1 MFQRYS
7 ESDEER
13 EDKSV
18 GCGDIL
24 RSRSRSLP
32 VDDSEVILRRRRHKH
47 EHSSEPEPGK
57 CKQRLR
63 IVSCPDESY
72 LHQLCTDGD
81 IDLKMVDLRKICR
94 EGEEFLEP
102 KSCDY
107 QANSDDEVFRFD
119 KDHDEES
126 KRIKLVPIES
136 LDTLVDNSSSNV
148 ELETVDR
155 LGTLFETEI
164 LKAVNLV
171 LSLPDGDHRI
181 DMIHSLQYQLRK
193 LKKQVTENCHAVIFS
208 MIVNVE

>member
-81 IDLKMVDLRKICR
+81 IDFKMVDLRKICQ

-119 KDHDEES
+119 KDHDEET
-126 KRIKLVPIES
+126 KTIKLVAIES
-136 LDTLVDNSSSNV
+136 LDTLVDNSSSSV

-164 LKAVNLV
+164 SKAVNLV
-171 LSLPDGDHRI
+171 LSLPDGDHKI
-181 DMIHSLQYQLRK
+181 DMIHCLQYQLRK

>member
-1 MFQRYS
+1 MLWYANFLLLWQHLYSVWKFSAASMFHHQNGLYLMSCLTVNFWFLYIFTDVWYEVYWSTLVIVDMLQNLMKKLMFQRYS

-81 IDLKMVDLRKICR
+81 IDFKMVDLRKICQ
-94 EGEEFLEP
+94 EG
-102 KSCDY
+102 S
-107 QANSDDEVFRFD
+107 
-119 KDHDEES
+119 
-126 KRIKLVPIES
+126 
-136 LDTLVDNSSSNV
+136 
-148 ELETVDR
+148 
-155 LGTLFETEI
+155 I
-164 LKAVNLV
+164 LWHK
-171 LSLPDGDHRI
+171 
-181 DMIHSLQYQLRK
+181 
-193 LKKQVTENCHAVIFS
+193 
-208 MIVNVE
+208 

>member
-1 MFQRYS
+1 VIVDMLQNLMKKLMFQRYS

-32 VDDSEVILRRRRHKH
+32 LDDSEVILRRRRHKH

-94 EGEEFLEP
+94 EG
-102 KSCDY
+102 S
-107 QANSDDEVFRFD
+107 
-119 KDHDEES
+119 
-126 KRIKLVPIES
+126 
-136 LDTLVDNSSSNV
+136 
-148 ELETVDR
+148 
-155 LGTLFETEI
+155 
-164 LKAVNLV
+164 
-171 LSLPDGDHRI
+171 
-181 DMIHSLQYQLRK
+181 
-193 LKKQVTENCHAVIFS
+193 IF
-208 MIVNVE
+208 